1 MNPTVGFI
9 HASADKSRIY
19 ARDSKNAAG
28 KILWN
33 HFEGSGQKPK

>member
-19 ARDSKNAAG
+19 ARDGENAAG
-28 KILWN
+28 KVPWN
-33 HFEGSGQKPK
+33 QFEEDNLKPN